1 MMQQTPYAGF
11 ERLGPATGPAAPP
24 AGAYAGFERVGPPVA
39 PASAPAARPSQPRP
53 QATPMPSSAP
63 LNALGITDEEE
74 LNALTAPY
82 GSREEAIRLQQER
95 MAADPNYDPGMAP
108 AQPALP
114 PANPSSGFEL
124 PEGVVDWNT
133 LTDEQ
138 RRGLTRGTRIML
150 PQREGETFR
159 QVATLAADLN
169 APSREDLPGDVIQQ
183 YDGFR
188 TREGQMAD
196 VVGAVASGAAEQY
209 PFLDEAVTGLD
220 ALVNRRSFSESRD
233 EYRNMVEALNQ
244 QQREARNIGGVG
256 GFVGALALPA
266 GGSFVGRGVDNA
278 DRIRRAAL
286 ASGLVGSVYGAG
298 GSEGSLT
305 ERGQAGA
312 LAALLSAGTGG
323 VLQSG
328 VNRLSRPTAD
338 TAQRRMSRQGQEL
351 TMGQMFGGGLQRLE
365 DAFTSIPL
373 AGDLVRNRQ
382 RDTLASFDTLATNTA
397 LRPLGEALES
407 SAGRQGVRDA
417 DAIISGAYTRA
428 LEPVTAFNPADETLT
443 AALATARSPER
454 LTADVSASLNSTLD
468 NIFSQAPGEIDGQT
482 WKRIDSQL
490 AAAARQAE
498 AGAATRP
505 EMTALNERLRQARTA
520 WRDALGRV
528 DENALAGVMA
538 ADAAEAQYRLV
549 RQASSDVASAGRG
562 GDASPATL
570 NRAVAQSGSNR
581 RFARGENLMQD
592 LTDDA
597 MQVLPRTVPDSGTPL
612 RSLVTGAGIG
622 GGLSAIGTDPAA
634 LALGAALTGGVSLG
648 YTRPAQQLANR
659 LYRASDTGGTTRDV
673 AGLAEALR
681 RAPVGVALV
690 SPDAQNSTQARRQV
704 RQ

>member
-1 MMQQTPYAGF
+1 MMQQSPYAGF
-11 ERLGPATGPAAPP
+11 EKLGPATGPAAPA
-24 AGAYAGFERVGPPVA
+24 AGSYAGFERVGPPAA
-39 PASAPAARPSQPRP
+39 PAAAARPSQQRQ
-53 QATPMPSSAP
+53 QAAPMPLAAP
-63 LNALGITDEEE
+63 LNALGITDAEE
-74 LNALTAPY
+74 LDALTAQY
-82 GSREEAIRLQQER
+82 GSREEAMRLQAER
-95 MAADPNYDPGMAP
+95 MAADPNYDPGMAQ
-108 AQPALP
+108 AQPAL
-114 PANPSSGFEL
+114 ADVAASSGFEL

-138 RRGLTRGTRIML
+138 RRGLTRGARVMM
-150 PQREGETFR
+150 PQNPGETFR
-159 QVATLAADLN
+159 QVVTLAGDASG
-169 APSREDLPGDVIQQ
+169 PSRAPMMGEERQSFGDVQT
-183 YDGFR
+183 YVPGV
-188 TREGQMAD
+188 AD

-233 EYRNMVEALNQ
+233 QYRNMVEALNE
-244 QQREARNIGGVG
+244 QQRGARNIGGIG
-256 GFVGALALPA
+256 GFVGAMALPA
-266 GGSFVGRGVDNA
+266 GGGFVGRGVDNA

-286 ASGLVGSVYGAG
+286 ASGLVGSIYGAG
-298 GSEGSLT
+298 GSEGNLT

-312 LAALLSAGTGG
+312 MAALLSAGTGG
-323 VLQSG
+323 VLQGG

-338 TAQRRMSRQGQEL
+338 TAQRRLSRQGQEL
-351 TMGQMFGGGLQRLE
+351 TLGQMFGGGLQRVE
-365 DAFTSIPL
+365 DAFTSLPF
-373 AGDLVRNRQ
+373 AGDMVRNRQ
-382 RDTLASFDTLATNTA
+382 RDTLSSFDTLATNTA

-443 AALATARSPER
+443 AALTAARNPER
-454 LTADVSASLNSTLD
+454 LTADMSASLNSTLD

-482 WKRIDSQL
+482 WKVIDSQL
-490 AAAARQAE
+490 AAAARQAD

-505 EMTALNERLRQARTA
+505 EMTALRDRLQQARTA

-528 DENALAGVMA
+528 DENALAGVTA

-549 RQASSDVASAGRG
+549 RRASSDVASAARG

-570 NRAVAQSGSNR
+570 NRAVIGAANDR
-581 RFARGENLMQD
+581 RAARGESLMQD

-597 MQVLPRTVPDSGTPL
+597 MTVLPRTVPDSGTPL

-622 GGLSAIGTDPAA
+622 GGLGTLGVDPVA

-648 YTRPAQQLANR
+648 YTRPAQQLANQ

-690 SPDAQNSTQARRQV
+690 SPDAQNSTQARRRVTQ
-704 RQ
+704 

>member
-1 MMQQTPYAGF
+1 
-11 ERLGPATGPAAPP
+11 
-24 AGAYAGFERVGPPVA
+24 
-39 PASAPAARPSQPRP
+39 
-53 QATPMPSSAP
+53 
-63 LNALGITDEEE
+63 
-74 LNALTAPY
+74 
-82 GSREEAIRLQQER
+82 

-114 PANPSSGFEL
+114 PANPSTGFEL
-124 PEGVVDWNT
+124 PQGVVDWNT

-138 RRGLTRGTRIML
+138 RRGLTRGARVMM
-150 PQREGETFR
+150 PQNEGETFR
-159 QVATLAADLN
+159 QIVTLASDVSGLSR
-169 APSREDLPGDVIQQ
+169 APMGGEQQLSFGDVKAYVPGI
-183 YDGFR
+183 
-188 TREGQMAD
+188 AD

-209 PFLDEAVTGLD
+209 PFLDEAVTGVN
-220 ALVNRRSFSESRD
+220 ALRNRQSFSESRD
-233 EYRNMVEALNQ
+233 QYRNMVEALNE
-244 QQREARNIGGVG
+244 QQRGARNVG
-256 GFVGALALPA
+256 GILGFGGALALPA

-278 DRIRRAAL
+278 DRFRRAAL

-323 VLQSG
+323 VVQSG
-328 VNRLSRPTAD
+328 LNRLSRPTVD
-338 TAQRRMSRQGQEL
+338 TAQRRLSRLGQEL

-382 RDTLASFDTLATNTA
+382 RDTLRSFDTVGTNTA

-428 LEPVTAFNPADETLT
+428 LEPVTAFNPAEETLT
-443 AALATARSPER
+443 AALTAARNPER
-454 LTADVSASLNSTLD
+454 LTADMSASLNSTLD

-482 WKRIDSQL
+482 WKVIDSQL

-505 EMTALNERLRQARTA
+505 EMTALRDRLQQARTA

-528 DENALAGVMA
+528 SEDALAGVTA

-549 RQASSDVASAGRG
+549 RRASSDVASAARG

-570 NRAVAQSGSNR
+570 NRAVVGAGGERRVSRGQS
-581 RFARGENLMQD
+581 LMQD

-622 GGLSAIGTDPAA
+622 GGLSAIGTDPLA

>member
-1 MMQQTPYAGF
+1 MRQQAWQQN
-11 ERLGPATGPAAPP
+11 A
-24 AGAYAGFERVGPPVA
+24 PVA
-39 PASAPAARPSQPRP
+39 SPSPAWQQNPAVASAPAPSARPPQGRSQ
-53 QATPMPSSAP
+53 AASMPSSAP
-63 LNALGITDEEE
+63 ASTSVPENYAPLSMEERVAGAIAQGYD
-74 LNALTAPY
+74 LDTAMEKAR
-82 GSREEAIRLQQER
+82 SD
-95 MAADPNYDPGMAP
+95 AAYDAVNDPGMAP

-124 PEGVVDWNT
+124 PQGVVDWNT

-138 RRGLTRGTRIML
+138 RRGLKRGARIML

-159 QVATLAADLN
+159 QVATLTADLN

-220 ALVNRRSFSESRD
+220 ALINRRSFSESRD

-244 QQREARNIGGVG
+244 QQREARNIGGIG

-278 DRIRRAAL
+278 DRFRRAAL

-323 VLQSG
+323 VFQSG

-382 RDTLASFDTLATNTA
+382 RDTLASFDTLGTNTA

-428 LEPVTAFNPADETLT
+428 LEPITAFNPAEETLT
-443 AALATARSPER
+443 AALATARNPER
-454 LTADVSASLNSTLD
+454 LTADMSASLNSTLD

-482 WKRIDSQL
+482 WKVIDSQL
-490 AAAARQAE
+490 AAAGRQAE

-505 EMTALNERLRQARTA
+505 EMTALRDRLQQARTA

-622 GGLSAIGTDPAA
+622 GGLSAIGTDPLA

>member
-1 MMQQTPYAGF
+1 MRQQAWQQN
-11 ERLGPATGPAAPP
+11 APVASP
-24 AGAYAGFERVGPPVA
+24 ISAWQQNPSVA
-39 PASAPAARPSQPRP
+39 PAVAAPSARPSQGRP
-53 QATPMPSSAP
+53 QAAPMPSAAP
-63 LNALGITDEEE
+63 LNALGITDEAE
-74 LNALTAPY
+74 LDALTAQY
-82 GSREEAIRLQQER
+82 GSRERALELQRQR
-95 MAADPNYDPGMAP
+95 VDADPNYDPGMAP
-108 AQPALP
+108 AQPAL
-114 PANPSSGFEL
+114 ADVAASSGFEL

-138 RRGLTRGTRIML
+138 RRGLMRGARVMM
-150 PQREGETFR
+150 PQNPGETFR
-159 QVATLAADLN
+159 QVVTLAGDASG
-169 APSREDLPGDVIQQ
+169 PSRAPMMGEDRLSFGDVQA
-183 YDGFR
+183 YVPGV
-188 TREGQMAD
+188 AD

-233 EYRNMVEALNQ
+233 QYRNMVEALNE
-244 QQREARNIGGVG
+244 QQRGARNVGGVLGFG
-256 GFVGALALPA
+256 GAMMLPA

-298 GSEGSLT
+298 GSEGNLT

-312 LAALLSAGTGG
+312 MAALLSAGTGG
-323 VLQSG
+323 VLQGG

-351 TMGQMFGGGLQRLE
+351 TLGQMFGGGLQRVE
-365 DAFTSIPL
+365 DAFTSLPF
-373 AGDLVRNRQ
+373 AGDMVRNRQ
-382 RDTLASFDTLATNTA
+382 RDTLSSFDTLATNTA

-443 AALATARSPER
+443 AALTAARNPER
-454 LTADVSASLNSTLD
+454 LTADMSASLNSTLD

-482 WKRIDSQL
+482 WKVIDSQL
-490 AAAARQAE
+490 AAAARQAD

-505 EMTALNERLRQARTA
+505 EMTALRNRLQQARTA

-528 DENALAGVMA
+528 DENALAGVAA
-538 ADAAEAQYRLV
+538 ADAAEAQYLLV
-549 RQASSDVASAGRG
+549 RRASSDVASAARG

-570 NRAVAQSGSNR
+570 NRAVIGAANDR
-581 RFARGENLMQD
+581 RAARGESLMQD

-597 MQVLPRTVPDSGTPL
+597 MTVLPRTVPDSGTPL

-622 GGLSAIGTDPAA
+622 GGGAMLGVDPVA

-648 YTRPAQQLANR
+648 YTRPAQQLANQ

-690 SPDAQNSTQARRQV
+690 SPDAQNSTQARRRVTQ
-704 RQ
+704 